1 MKKVDRYNDTIEQIY
16 TGEYGY
22 GMQYDHMKVDMK
34 DRVVLVTGGTGMI
47 GGAAATRFAQ
57 SGAHVIVWGTK
68 VDKGQEKE
76 AELKQYNPR
85 SFFDRIQ
92 LNDYEE
98 VKAGVQ
104 RIVDEFGRI
113 DVLFANAGSNWG
125 NRQPLPDYDE
135 NMFDININVNLVA
148 GTVLLCQLVLPI
160 MMKQNKGSIILTSSV
175 CGSAGLMR
183 QDGFVASKF
192 AMSALTKS
200 MALEYAKYN
209 IRVNCLQPGSVPLP
223 DAKLNF
229 LWDTV
234 NFEDYDSNYTN
245 PDSFVFDIA
254 ARRPGHPM
262 DQAGVVLYFA
272 SDDANYTT
280 GQCISVDGG
289 WTCGLSGEY

>member
-1 MKKVDRYNDTIEQIY
+1 MKKVDRSSDTIEQIY
-16 TGEYGY
+16 AGEYGY
-22 GMQYDHMKVDMK
+22 GMDYVPMLVDMK

-57 SGAHVIVWGTK
+57 NGAHVIIWGTK
-68 VDKGQEKE
+68 VDKGREKE

-85 SFFDRIQ
+85 SFFDRVE
-92 LNDYEE
+92 LNDHEA

-104 RIVDEFGRI
+104 RILDTFGRI

-125 NRQPLPDYDE
+125 NRQPLMGYDE
-135 NMFDININVNLVA
+135 NMFDKNINVNLVA
-148 GTVLLCQLVLPI
+148 GTVLLCQQVLPI
-160 MMKQNKGSIILTSSV
+160 MMKQNKGNIILTSSV
-175 CGSAGLMR
+175 CGQAGLMR
-183 QDGFVASKF
+183 QSGFVASKF
-192 AMSALTKS
+192 AVSALAKS

-223 DAKLNF
+223 DSKLNI

-234 NFEDYDSNYTN
+234 DFENYDSNYEN

-280 GQCISVDGG
+280 GQAVSVDGG

>member
-1 MKKVDRYNDTIEQIY
+1 MKKVDRSNDTIEQIY

-22 GMQYDHMKVDMK
+22 GMAYDHMKVDMK

-57 SGAHVIVWGTK
+57 SGAHVIVWGTR
-68 VDKGQEKE
+68 VEKGQEKE
-76 AELKQYNPR
+76 TELKQYNPR

-98 VKAGVQ
+98 VKKGVQ
-104 RIVDEFGRI
+104 RIMDEFGRI

-135 NMFDININVNLVA
+135 NMFDMNINVNLVA
-148 GTVLLCQLVLPI
+148 GTVLLCQQVLPI
-160 MMKQNKGSIILTSSV
+160 MVKQNKGSIILTSSV

-234 NFEDYDSNYTN
+234 DFEDYDSNYEN